1 MTKTSRVFKKAVQQ
15 DRSKRRTKVADFF
28 NILSEEVEVVEQHK
42 HRKQNVHNKPRK
54 HDGIEYSFAFVH

>member
-1 MTKTSRVFKKAVQQ
+1 M
-15 DRSKRRTKVADFF
+15 ADFF